1 MSRSC
6 FSRHLKAV
14 LCILIA
20 CFLLTGIVE
29 CRAAH
34 AENVE
39 AVSDFDYAFEH
50 DYVDQKWAQE
60 DPNRQISSAEFKLM
74 LTRMIESTVPD
85 RLPWFNSKVSDD
97 DMPAS
102 REVGTLMSW
111 YAAVALGQDDY
122 NTGFDVTVVFNDTYN
137 EEDEVLN
144 RMFSLLPEAW
154 IQTTVTVPNCDQTWG
169 LEHGAAVAWNVSHV
183 SSRTGSQTIRSDD
196 R

>member
-20 CFLLTGIVE
+20 CFLLTGTVE

-74 LTRMIESTVPD
+74 LTRIKHNHCC
-85 RLPWFNSKVSDD
+85 LPFHS
-97 DMPAS
+97 
-102 REVGTLMSW
+102 
-111 YAAVALGQDDY
+111 AVALA
-122 NTGFDVTVVFNDTYN
+122 
-137 EEDEVLN
+137 
-144 RMFSLLPEAW
+144 P
-154 IQTTVTVPNCDQTWG
+154 P
-169 LEHGAAVAWNVSHV
+169 
-183 SSRTGSQTIRSDD
+183 SRESFFV
-196 R
+196 